1 MGCIDHVG
9 NSGQPPRR
17 SLAFTLSSG
26 QRFNREIFGKFREA
40 LKVSRFGTLFWKDR
54 RIGLPKTSTCYYLK
68 WKPLQKYKNSP
79 KRSKKGEACFGNI
92 CTECQ
97 IQWGLSSRS
106 LGSRTK
112 FHLFLCSLPPWQL
125 YNIWAH
131 LVFIMTG
138 RKLSSDVNSGRWR
151 KHAKFLIRP
160 ALPKFYPSMLYSK
173 ILHISVPAREFVVP
187 LKTRRPVGGGWQGW
201 KVSWWEPWE
210 VSRGFWRYAAANQP
224 PHHLF
229 SQHKQFW

>member
-1 MGCIDHVG
+1 MK
-9 NSGQPPRR
+9 NPS
-17 SLAFTLSSG
+17 
-26 QRFNREIFGKFREA
+26 
-40 LKVSRFGTLFWKDR
+40 
-54 RIGLPKTSTCYYLK
+54 
-68 WKPLQKYKNSP
+68 KYKNSQ
-79 KRSKKGEACFGNI
+79 KRSKKGEAFFGNI
-92 CTECQ
+92 WTECQ
-97 IQWGLSSRS
+97 IRGGLPSRS

>member
-1 MGCIDHVG
+1 MK
-9 NSGQPPRR
+9 NPS
-17 SLAFTLSSG
+17 
-26 QRFNREIFGKFREA
+26 
-40 LKVSRFGTLFWKDR
+40 
-54 RIGLPKTSTCYYLK
+54 
-68 WKPLQKYKNSP
+68 KYKNSQ
-79 KRSKKGEACFGNI
+79 KRSKKGEAFFGNI
-92 CTECQ
+92 WTECQ
-97 IQWGLSSRS
+97 IQGGLSSRS
-106 LGSRTK
+106 LGSRKK
-112 FHLFLCSLPPWQL
+112 FHLFYAASPLGNCTTYGHTWYSSW
-125 YNIWAH
+125 
-131 LVFIMTG
+131 LVGNYHQMSIH
-138 RKLSSDVNSGRWR
+138 RCRWR